1 MHPPPGAGNILHWAH
16 GVNPVRGGCLRY
28 PKILT
33 VHGVKPEAR
42 GSRMHFQVELNRPA
56 AFDFNLM
63 AAQGFSD
70 RILAAINALGAS
82 FNVAESLQP
91 NCLRSSRFL

>member
-1 MHPPPGAGNILHWAH
+1 
-16 GVNPVRGGCLRY
+16 
-28 PKILT
+28 
-33 VHGVKPEAR
+33 
-42 GSRMHFQVELNRPA
+42 MHFQVELNRPA